1 MIAPPT
7 ALPQE
12 KMDAR
17 TYSRAHEGKWMI
29 VDRTDGRASATADFF
44 QIESVGTHPT
54 GLLVTGRFENN
65 QRNHMMAAAV
75 REANPTEIEWL
86 RVAQENSPAAP

>member
-1 MIAPPT
+1 
-7 ALPQE
+7 
-12 KMDAR
+12 MDAR

-54 GLLVTGRFENN
+54 GLMVTGRFENN

-75 REANPTEIEWL
+75 REANPTELEWL
-86 RVAQENSPAAP
+86 RVAQENSPVVP